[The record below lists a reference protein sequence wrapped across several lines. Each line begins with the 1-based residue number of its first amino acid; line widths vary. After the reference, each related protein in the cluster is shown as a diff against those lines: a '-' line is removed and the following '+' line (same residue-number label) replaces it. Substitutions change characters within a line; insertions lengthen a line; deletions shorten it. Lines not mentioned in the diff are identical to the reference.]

1 MDRSDVGHE
10 LLFLYS
16 CYYCCILYMVSMMVG
31 FTFIVWFWIIF
42 NIGPV
47 QDYCLLCYGD
57 FTNTCGFCL
66 NCRRACEK
74 WKSNEQQRN

>member
-1 MDRSDVGHE
+1 
-10 LLFLYS
+10 
-16 CYYCCILYMVSMMVG
+16 MMVG

-74 WKSNEQQRN
+74 WKHLAECGALHLAKVARRNSAIGRLSEMTNHRA